1 MLPWYT
7 IGETKQLEAGDS
19 EKDRTRYVSHGNR
32 KLKLEEEYFYVY
44 AAGSFGSF
52 DKVISTHIK
61 VSPSVHSSNQ
71 AARNLRD
78 SFRKYYRK

>member
-1 MLPWYT
+1 MHDLCARSAAFQYLNPT
-7 IGETKQLEAGDS
+7 SFFIIILETKQLEAGDS

-44 AAGSFGSF
+44 AADSFGSF

-61 VSPSVHSSNQ
+61 SISSQ
-71 AARNLRD
+71 
-78 SFRKYYRK
+78 F